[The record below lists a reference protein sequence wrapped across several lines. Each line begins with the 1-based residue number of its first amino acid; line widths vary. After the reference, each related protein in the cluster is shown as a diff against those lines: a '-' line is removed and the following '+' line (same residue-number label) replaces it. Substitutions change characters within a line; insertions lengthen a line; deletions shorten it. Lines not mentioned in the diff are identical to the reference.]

1 MKIYQA
7 SHQPFTYRIKVG
19 GRLDESWS
27 DWFSSLTIAVESV
40 GDRITTTTLT
50 GSVSD
55 QAALHGLLARIR
67 DLGLL
72 LLLVERLD

>member
-1 MKIYQA
+1 MSSCQKPYQPA
-7 SHQPFTYRIKVG
+7 RYRIKVS

-27 DWFSSLTIAVESV
+27 DWLGSMTVAVERA
-40 GDRITTTTLT
+40 GGNTAITTLT

-72 LLLVERLD
+72 LLQLERLD